1 MLISTHR
8 TICLTLTFLFYFLLV
23 DFTTDHI
30 FDIGEIDGATH
41 PTTNALKF
49 TTDDQQ
55 DVLCAQT
62 KALVLMM
69 KDSCLYNRWKE
80 TLEIAAYYYMEGFVE
95 GISSGNFN
103 LKKCVPEPK
112 LRKNRDNDE

>member
-1 MLISTHR
+1 MIL
-8 TICLTLTFLFYFLLV
+8 CLTLTFIFYFLPV
-23 DFTTDHI
+23 DFDTEHL
-30 FDIGEIDGATH
+30 FDMGEAVGDAH

-69 KDSCLYNRWKE
+69 KDSCLYNRWKK

-112 LRKNRDNDE
+112 LT

>member
-1 MLISTHR
+1 M
-8 TICLTLTFLFYFLLV
+8 
-23 DFTTDHI
+23 
-30 FDIGEIDGATH
+30 GEAVGDAH

-69 KDSCLYNRWKE
+69 KDSCLYNRWKR

-112 LRKNRDNDE
+112 LRKNRDDDE

>member
-1 MLISTHR
+1 MM
-8 TICLTLTFLFYFLLV
+8 CLTLTFTFYFLLV
-23 DFTTDHI
+23 DFDEEHL
-30 FDIGEIDGATH
+30 FDMGEAVGDAH

-69 KDSCLYNRWKE
+69 KDSCLYNRWKR

-112 LRKNRDNDE
+112 LRKNRDDE